1 MKLPKVKTKKTNEF
15 LKRLPRTLG
24 DKAFLTFLVFLLMAL
39 IFGGII
45 FYKYN
50 ILIKKVQP
58 EIVEKPIQFKE
69 KAYQDVL
76 KTWQGKEERFKE
88 TDLKQYPDPFKVPAI
103 TE

>member
-1 MKLPKVKTKKTNEF
+1 MKLPKVKIKKIKEF

-50 ILIKKVQP
+50 ILVKKVQP

-76 KTWQGKEERFKE
+76 KTWQEKEERFKE
-88 TDLKQYPDPFKVPAI
+88 TDLKQYPDPFKAPVI

>member
-1 MKLPKVKTKKTNEF
+1 MNPPKVKIKKIKEF

-50 ILIKKVQP
+50 ILVKKVQP

-69 KAYQDVL
+69 KTYQDVL
-76 KTWQGKEERFKE
+76 KIWQDKEERFKE
-88 TDLKQYPDPFKVPAI
+88 TDLKQYPDPFKGPAI